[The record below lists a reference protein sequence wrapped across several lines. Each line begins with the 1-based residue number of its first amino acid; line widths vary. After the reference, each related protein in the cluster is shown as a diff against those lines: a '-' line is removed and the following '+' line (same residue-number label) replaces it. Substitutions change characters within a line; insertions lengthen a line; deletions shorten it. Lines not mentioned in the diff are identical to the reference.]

1 MAVEAAAARHDTTIF
16 VHENKLLVLPN
27 TRGACSSVVVL
38 YPDSGRYQLYA
49 LDYLNKVR
57 RAAPEAWLTYPS
69 GRERAASH
77 APCLPRLVLPCLR
90 ALHPLAHTLM
100 RSHSY
105 ALPGVRNDAAARKP
119 PPPPCSLNVVSSVV
133 GRCAGDQRAG
143 GAQVRHRP
151 RFHTL

>member
-1 MAVEAAAARHDTTIF
+1 VARHDTTIF

-100 RSHSY
+100 RCR
-105 ALPGVRNDAAARKP
+105 ACATTP
-119 PPPPCSLNVVSSVV
+119 PPASLLPPLL
-133 GRCAGDQRAG
+133 
-143 GAQVRHRP
+143 P
-151 RFHTL
+151 

>member
-1 MAVEAAAARHDTTIF
+1 VARHDTTIF

-69 GRERAASH
+69 GRERARLARPLPPEACAALPARI
-77 APCLPRLVLPCLR
+77 APTC
-90 ALHPLAHTLM
+90 
-100 RSHSY
+100 SHSY